1 MSVSFRSL
9 RMRVAR
15 EWTWGPIPLSPASR
29 RRHTHCR
36 LSPTHFQRTSPM
48 RSETKSSSAAAAQV
62 PASPPRNGGRAALDL
77 DTFMPYRLSVLSN
90 RVSKA
95 IAGEYSSRF
104 GLTIPEWRVMAVLG
118 GTPGLSARAVAERTE
133 MDKVQVS
140 RAVARLLRA
149 KRIERSADGDD
160 GRVTRL
166 ALSSRGKTIYD
177 EIAPL

>member
-1 MSVSFRSL
+1 
-9 RMRVAR
+9 
-15 EWTWGPIPLSPASR
+15 
-29 RRHTHCR
+29 
-36 LSPTHFQRTSPM
+36 M
-48 RSETKSSSAAAAQV
+48 RSETKSPSAAAAHV

-166 ALSSRGKTIYD
+166 SLSSRGKAIYD
-177 EIAPL
+177 EVAPLAMRLERRFLEVLTMQERDALDMLTTKLSKHAKTFLRG